1 MGSVSNITSFGEPS
15 LWVGLTQ
22 IMILLIGIL
31 AGNVIRRKLSV
42 VKKSLIPSAL
52 LGGVIILLL
61 KLIPSFKGMINQPI
75 MEVITYHCLAIG
87 FIALALKTTQKKKD
101 HTIRDILVT
110 GIVEG
115 NSYIIQAMFGLIFT
129 VILSVTMGF
138 FPGAGTLLAM
148 GFGQGTGQAL
158 NYGKLYESD
167 YGFDGGTTFGLT
179 IATVGFFVACIVGVI
194 YMNILRRKGKL
205 RISSEGEKNVERL
218 DTYVGE
224 NEIPN
229 TESVDKL
236 TVNLCLIFLTY
247 GIVYLIMRA
256 VNVNLV
262 WGFNFLLGT
271 LVTLLV
277 RLILNVFK
285 KVNILQHEP
294 TNNFLLDRI
303 AGSAFDVMIIAG
315 VSAINLQELSDMWL
329 QILGIC
335 TIGAIVTFTYLR
347 FITRKMYPSYTE
359 EAFFSLFGTMTGT
372 ASNGVILLREID
384 PSFETPAAN
393 NLVLAGIPTIAIAG
407 ALLVICSYAPKGLK
421 EATISIFITLVAFI
435 VLNSVLYIIH
445 KKTKIGEAD

>member
-1 MGSVSNITSFGEPS
+1 MGSISNITSFGDEAI
-15 LWVGLTQ
+15 WEGLVQ
-22 IMILLIGIL
+22 VMILMMGIL
-31 AGNVIRRKLSV
+31 AGNIIRRKLSL

-61 KLIPSFKGMINQPI
+61 KLIPFFKMLINQPI
-75 MEVITYHCLAIG
+75 METVTYHCLAIG
-87 FIALALKTTQKKKD
+87 FIALALKTTTKKKD
-101 HTIRDILVT
+101 HPFRDVIVT

-115 NSYIIQAMFGLIFT
+115 SSYIIQAMFGLVFT
-129 VILSVTMGF
+129 VILALATGF

-158 NYGKLYESD
+158 NYGKLYETD
-167 YGFDGGTTFGLT
+167 YGFEGGTTFGLT
-179 IATVGFFVACIVGVI
+179 IATMGFFVACIVGVV

-205 RISSEGEKNVERL
+205 HISTDEEKNTETL
-218 DTYVGE
+218 ATYIGE

-236 TVNLCLIFLTY
+236 TVNLCLIFFIY
-247 GIVYLIMRA
+247 GLVYLIMRA

-277 RLILNVFK
+277 RVLINLLK
-285 KVNILQHEP
+285 KGKVLHLEP

-303 AGSAFDVMIIAG
+303 AGTAFDVMIIAG

-335 TIGAIVTFTYLR
+335 TIGAVVTFTYLR
-347 FITRKMYPSYTE
+347 IVTRKMYPGYTE
-359 EAFFSLFGTMTGT
+359 EAFFSIFGTMTGT

-384 PSFETPAAN
+384 PAFETPAAN
-393 NLVLAGIPTIAIAG
+393 NLVLAGIPTIVIAG
-407 ALLVICSYAPKGLK
+407 GLLVICSYAPKGLK
-421 EATISIFITLVAFI
+421 EAAISIGITLVAFI
-435 VLNSVLYIIH
+435 ILNIVLFVIH
-445 KKTKIGEAD
+445 KKTVNSTY